1 MMDSMIGGLQ
11 GQVASGDKEVEA
23 PTLTFMG
30 QWWHDLG
37 SPAQGGSP
45 HWQAL
50 IAIVAAFIAYRG
62 FRTLI
67 LANLQ
72 RLATR
77 TDNDFDDRLLFF
89 AGKVSGLVF
98 FFLTAVLITQIYQ
111 WDVSPLLAGAGIAG
125 IALGFAA
132 KEALSDLL
140 AGVSLIADQPFR
152 VGDRI
157 KIERIGKEWGGWGD
171 VIDLGLRRTSIR
183 NTDGVIVNYP
193 NSILA
198 TSVITN
204 FSYENQPVRVRIRFQ
219 IPFDADIAL
228 VRRVC
233 ADAICK
239 VDKVKAETVEVL
251 VRSLWDV
258 NRGHMTSGVL
268 MEGRYR
274 IVDVRERTK
283 VRAAVFE
290 HILRDF
296 ASHGIELGVP
306 QVSIKS

>member
-1 MMDSMIGGLQ
+1 MRDSMIGGLQ
-11 GQVASGDKEVEA
+11 AQGLSGGKEVVA
-23 PTLTFMG
+23 PPLTFMG

-37 SPAQGGSP
+37 DPVQGGSP

-50 IAIVAAFIAYRG
+50 IAVVAAFIAYRV
-62 FRTLI
+62 FRTLV
-67 LANLQ
+67 LANLE
-72 RLATR
+72 RLAAR

-98 FFLTAVLITQIYQ
+98 FFLSALLIAQIYQ
-111 WDVSPLLAGAGIAG
+111 WDISPLLAGAGIAG

-132 KEALSDLL
+132 KEALADLL

-157 KIERIGKEWGGWGD
+157 KIERIGKDWGGWGD

-204 FSYENQPVRVRIRFQ
+204 FSYEDQPVRVRIRFQ
-219 IPFDADIAL
+219 VPFDADIDL

-233 ADAICK
+233 AAAIYK

-274 IVDVRERTK
+274 IGDVRERTK

-290 HILRDF
+290 HVLRDF
-296 ASHGIELGVP
+296 ASHGIELGMP